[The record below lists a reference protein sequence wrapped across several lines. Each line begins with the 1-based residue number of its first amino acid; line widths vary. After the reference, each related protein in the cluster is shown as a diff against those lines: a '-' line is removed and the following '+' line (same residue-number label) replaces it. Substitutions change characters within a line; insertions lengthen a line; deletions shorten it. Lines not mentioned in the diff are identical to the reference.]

1 MKRPSKTD
9 AIRLIAAQEGYQ
21 FSNQRY
27 IDRVREVFGIEV
39 TSDLVC
45 HSIGAR
51 KARVRHISDEAAR
64 LALELLAACSFDLAL
79 CRHAIAQAAR

>member
-1 MKRPSKTD
+1 VKQPTKTD

-21 FSNQRY
+21 HSNQHY
-27 IDRVREVFGIEV
+27 IDRVRAVFGVEV

-51 KARVRHISDEAAR
+51 KARVRYVSDEAAR

-79 CRHAIAQAAR
+79 CRYALAQAAR